1 MLPDPGATD
10 NADLSVPAGIHCANP
25 DCRTRTGERTR
36 GHQSCHSFLCGHC
49 CQVAARSASGHRRP
63 ICKVHSRRI
72 HTGHRPLAAKD
83 QYPSGLGQDPPL
95 LEALEQARAMG
106 KTKAN
111 IEGVGVVS
119 TTSWTTDVYEK
130 RSKLEQRL
138 MRSLTLVIWYKVH
151 S

>member
-1 MLPDPGATD
+1 M
-10 NADLSVPAGIHCANP
+10 
-25 DCRTRTGERTR
+25 
-36 GHQSCHSFLCGHC
+36 
-49 CQVAARSASGHRRP
+49 
-63 ICKVHSRRI
+63 
-72 HTGHRPLAAKD
+72 
-83 QYPSGLGQDPPL
+83 
-95 LEALEQARAMG
+95 EALEQARAMG

-138 MRSLTLVIWYKVH
+138 MRSLTLVIWYKVR